1 MVYQLNSEKT
11 MLDFLKEQTKTIHN
25 NVEGTNLAKYIMDG
39 SMSLEQYKTYLIQNY
54 HSYKAV
60 EDALVLNKGIIREDL
75 HSFINSNKS
84 DHLFKDL
91 KNLAVN
97 NIPENSKEITFDS
110 EVEAIAALYVIQGS
124 MIGGNMI
131 SKKLRT
137 CPELKDIET
146 HHFFDF
152 CVKDSMKL
160 WSNFKTT
167 VNNANFPESEYEK
180 ALASAKKA
188 FLCFEY

>member
-1 MVYQLNSEKT
+1 
-11 MLDFLKEQTKTIHN
+11 MLDFLKEQTKTIHD
-25 NVEGTNLAKYIMDG
+25 NVEGANLAKHIIDG
-39 SMSLEQYKTYLIQNY
+39 SMSLTQYKTYLIQNY

-60 EDALVLNKGIIREDL
+60 EDALVGHKSIIREAL
-75 HSFINSNKS
+75 HPFINQNKS
-84 DHLFKDL
+84 EHLLQDL
-91 KNLAVN
+91 QNLNVS
-97 NIPENSKEITFDS
+97 IPSNPKQIAFNSEA
-110 EVEAIAALYVIQGS
+110 EAIGALYVIQGS
-124 MIGGNMI
+124 MIGGNLI

-137 CPELKDIET
+137 CTALETIET

-160 WSNFKTT
+160 WSTFKNI
-167 VNNANFPESEYEK
+167 VNSTEFTETQHQE

>member
-1 MVYQLNSEKT
+1 MNI
-11 MLDFLKEQTKTIHN
+11 LDYLKEQTKGIHN
-25 NVEGTNLAKYIMDG
+25 DVEKTNLAKYIMDG
-39 SMSLEQYKTYLIQNY
+39 SMSLAQYKIYLIQNY

-60 EDALVLNKGIIREDL
+60 EDALVFNKSIIRESL
-75 HSFINSNKS
+75 HSFINHNKS
-84 DHLFKDL
+84 NHLLKDL
-91 KNLAVN
+91 ENLAVN
-97 NIPENSKEITFDS
+97 ITENPKTITFES

-137 CPELKDIET
+137 CPELKDIDT

-160 WSNFKTT
+160 WSSFKTT
-167 VNNANFPESEYEK
+167 VNSSNFSEDQYNK
-180 ALASAKKA
+180 ALISAKKA

>member
-1 MVYQLNSEKT
+1 
-11 MLDFLKEQTKTIHN
+11 MLDFLKEQTKTIHD
-25 NVEGTNLAKYIMDG
+25 NVEGTNLAKYIVDG
-39 SMSLEQYKTYLIQNY
+39 SMSLAQYKTYLVQNY

-60 EDALVLNKGIIREDL
+60 EDALV
-75 HSFINSNKS
+75 SNKS
-84 DHLFKDL
+84 MIREELHGFINKNKSEHLRKDIE
-91 KNLAVN
+91 NLNVT
-97 NIPENSKEITFDS
+97 IPENPKQMEFNS
-110 EVEAIAALYVIQGS
+110 EVEAIGALYVIQGS
-124 MIGGNMI
+124 MIGGNLI

-137 CPELKDIET
+137 CPELEAIET

-160 WSNFKTT
+160 WSTFKNI
-167 VNNANFPESEYEK
+167 VNSAEFSEAEHQE